1 MSLVLN
7 GLIRSFLLVALWSG
21 ESGESGEVRSASE
34 GTYFGRGV
42 CEAALSE
49 SGQLAVSQVSESG
62 IRYPVCSIQLFRQ
75 RQRQRRKDSLVAS
88 WRLSRR

>member
-49 SGQLAVSQVSESG
+49 SVS
-62 IRYPVCSIQLFRQ
+62 
-75 RQRQRRKDSLVAS
+75 
-88 WRLSRR
+88 

>member
-7 GLIRSFLLVALWSG
+7 GLIRSFLLVALW
-21 ESGESGEVRSASE
+21 SGESGEVRSASE

-49 SGQLAVSQVSESG
+49 SVS
-62 IRYPVCSIQLFRQ
+62 
-75 RQRQRRKDSLVAS
+75 
-88 WRLSRR
+88 

>member
-7 GLIRSFLLVALWSG
+7 GLIRSFLLVALWSGEFG

-49 SGQLAVSQVSESG
+49 SVS
-62 IRYPVCSIQLFRQ
+62 
-75 RQRQRRKDSLVAS
+75 
-88 WRLSRR
+88 